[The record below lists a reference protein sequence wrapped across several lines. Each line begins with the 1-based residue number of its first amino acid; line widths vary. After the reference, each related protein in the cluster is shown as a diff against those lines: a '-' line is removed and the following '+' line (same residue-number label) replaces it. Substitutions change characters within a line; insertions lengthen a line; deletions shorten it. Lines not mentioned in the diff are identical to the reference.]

1 MTTMTA
7 ATPITARHTK
17 DPSRRPK
24 GLLRSSRSCSKM
36 WLPVIIALCAGTMV
50 SLSEI
55 PNKIWAGETRSDT
68 LFARVQGK
76 PFVEHNM
83 LGYFPIELL
92 VRYLEQVEREAELKG
107 KYVQMERQSQ
117 EAAFSQLVKEYR
129 SILKQL
135 SSVISVDRY
144 PVPYKRENVTKK
156 PEEVNLAVSEAE
168 TDTDWITKTTMN
180 PNLPQHSAE
189 RVTPPHLQYT
199 QQNEYDLQT
208 SVPVQQT
215 YINSEEE
222 YSDTGGAVLPRYT
235 LKVTTSVH
243 SHMQSAMN
251 SFAYTYDLQQGTL
264 PNSKAPFYPNK
275 PPSAASDRHQT
286 HYDLGNPV
294 PLPHS

>member
-1 MTTMTA
+1 
-7 ATPITARHTK
+7 
-17 DPSRRPK
+17 
-24 GLLRSSRSCSKM
+24 M

-180 PNLPQHSAE
+180 PNLPQHSVLMKSRHSRRALLTLSLSGRE
-189 RVTPPHLQYT
+189 GYPPPPPVYAAKRVRPT
-199 QQNEYDLQT
+199 DFC
-208 SVPVQQT
+208 
-215 YINSEEE
+215 
-222 YSDTGGAVLPRYT
+222 AC
-235 LKVTTSVH
+235 
-243 SHMQSAMN
+243 
-251 SFAYTYDLQQGTL
+251 
-264 PNSKAPFYPNK
+264 
-275 PPSAASDRHQT
+275 AA
-286 HYDLGNPV
+286 NV
-294 PLPHS
+294 